1 MAKKGLTK
9 LNFDLSLGFDHAR
22 DDILCCFTLISISFD
37 QDPVDDVGT
46 VLVLDNTNM
55 VSFEEMHSDGV
66 FGELVEAVVLFDDHM
81 WGVFFGPQKD
91 DGGFE
96 LLNVLGVEVEDDF
109 KTVVAVDGDGS
120 DEFVGVFPLD
130 GRSIDGVLDPF
141 VVGLDLAEFVHQRLG
156 DVVVGGDDVD
166 GVAEQVVL
174 ELEVVLEADG
184 HGQDGVEEVG
194 STVEAEDSSF
204 VTWGEQF

>member
-1 MAKKGLTK
+1 
-9 LNFDLSLGFDHAR
+9 
-22 DDILCCFTLISISFD
+22 
-37 QDPVDDVGT
+37 
-46 VLVLDNTNM
+46 
-55 VSFEEMHSDGV
+55 
-66 FGELVEAVVLFDDHM
+66 M
-81 WGVFFGPQKD
+81 WGVFFRPQKD